1 MDKTMNN
8 RRRAAIL
15 TKLAQASAGAR
26 FAQGMS
32 AANRRA
38 FNDLYRNDPKAFSR
52 AVARYNRSGSGPTDP
67 VRLPPNAVRFI
78 AQARRAGSQVADP
91 LPERARSTLNT
102 IKDAVKGVNF
112 GMPKPKPGYASKRK

>member
-15 TKLAQASAGAR
+15 TKLAQSGAGAR

-32 AANRRA
+32 SANRRK

-52 AVARYNRSGSGPTDP
+52 AVAMYNRTGFGPTDST
-67 VRLPPNAVRFI
+67 RFLEK
-78 AQARRAGSQVADP
+78 ARRAASQVGDP
-91 LPERARSTLNT
+91 LPEKARSTLNT